1 MHQLLMKEQESEL
14 THKPCK
20 ILSGSLS
27 TATPSSTSR
36 GNQPPLRQPSK
47 PEL

>member
-1 MHQLLMKEQESEL
+1 MHQLMMKEQESEL
-14 THKPCK
+14 THKTRK
-20 ILSGSLS
+20 TLSGKLL

>member
-1 MHQLLMKEQESEL
+1 MHQLVMKEQESEL
-14 THKPCK
+14 THKTHK
-20 ILSGSLS
+20 TLSGKLL

-36 GNQPPLRQPSK
+36 GNQTPLRHPSK